1 MKKTFLKSV
10 ATGIVGLTLVASCS
24 MFNKE
29 SAHKCSSNTCDGK
42 KEVSDSATKAV
53 KASSTTKKAKKSSK
67 KAPKAEVKT
76 DAKATETK
84 TTDKK

>member
-10 ATGIVGLTLVASCS
+10 ATGIVGLTLATGCS

-29 SAHKCSSNTCDGK
+29 SAHKCSSNTCNAK
-42 KEVSDSATKAV
+42 KEATDSTKNNTHNA
-53 KASSTTKKAKKSSK
+53 KKAKKAAK
-67 KAPKAEVKT
+67 AAPKAEVKT
-76 DAKATETK
+76 DAKAAETK